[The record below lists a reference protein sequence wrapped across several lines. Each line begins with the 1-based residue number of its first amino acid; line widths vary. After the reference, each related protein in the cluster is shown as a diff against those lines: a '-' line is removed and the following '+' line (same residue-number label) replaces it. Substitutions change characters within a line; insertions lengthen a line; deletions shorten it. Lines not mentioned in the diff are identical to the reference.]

1 MAMSARAAALALAL
15 VTAIGA
21 ALRWWGIEAEA
32 LWADEALTAVIAE
45 APAPAL
51 LTEPLDPS
59 GPLYYWLHQWFVPA
73 DPSTAAMRAISF
85 VAGVATVP
93 ATYAVGRYFLDRPA
107 ALLAAALAALS
118 FPLVD
123 HAKEARGYALL
134 ALLFCAAAGLLVA
147 AGAEE
152 RRGRRLTLLAGFG
165 ASALAALYTHPTAF
179 PFVGIALLLA
189 AAEPSRIARREAFA
203 VGSTVAL
210 LALPE
215 AWRIWRYASEAN
227 AFGWLG
233 QFGSLKFAATVGGEW
248 LPFANAGGTAVA
260 AVAFGLLT
268 IALILARAPFLA
280 LRRKQPL
287 AFWLLAAWLA
297 HPLVLWLLGM
307 MASPVLMTRTM
318 LPAWPA
324 FALAL
329 ALGLSRL
336 RGRPWVIA
344 AVAITAAYAGWL
356 WMAGPAREKEDWR
369 GAAARVQGWPADAVL
384 ACPSWKAPALLA
396 ALDAQQR
403 RVLVNPGGR
412 WRQVGKHG
420 AWPRS
425 HARALWFAQVKHGL
439 GPPPPM
445 VTERVRATRVLL
457 VESECA
463 SPDWPPALPP
473 GRTLASWSSGARQHD
488 PALGEAAEVRV
499 ELRLLERPLELD
511 VMVPEPR

>member
-1 MAMSARAAALALAL
+1 MAMSARAAAVALAL
-15 VTAIGA
+15 ITAIGA

-45 APAPAL
+45 APAPTL

-59 GPLYYWLHQWFVPA
+59 GPLYYWLHQLFVPA
-73 DPSTAAMRAISF
+73 DPSVAAMRAISF
-85 VAGVATVP
+85 GAGVLTVP
-93 ATYAVGRYFLDRPA
+93 ATYAVGRFFVERPG

-134 ALLFCAAAGLLVA
+134 ALLFCASAGLLLA
-147 AGAEE
+147 AGTEE

-189 AAEPSRIARREAFA
+189 AAEPSRIARREALA
-203 VGSTVAL
+203 VGAAVAL

-227 AFGWLG
+227 AFGWLAE
-233 QFGSLKFAATVGGEW
+233 FGPLKFAATVGGEW
-248 LPFANAGGTAVA
+248 LPFAKAGGAVVA
-260 AVAFGLLT
+260 AGGFGLF
-268 IALILARAPFLA
+268 IVAGIVGRRPFMA
-280 LRRKQPL
+280 LRSEQPL
-287 AFWLLAAWLA
+287 AFWLLSAWLA

-307 MASPVLMTRTM
+307 LAAPVLMVRTM

-324 FALAL
+324 FALAV
-329 ALGLSRL
+329 ALGLSGL
-336 RGRPWVIA
+336 RGRTWGVA
-344 AVAITAAYAGWL
+344 AAAIIAAYAGWL
-356 WMAGPAREKEDWR
+356 WVAGPAREKEDWR
-369 GAAARVQGWPADAVL
+369 GAASRVQDWPANAVL
-384 ACPSWKAPALLA
+384 VCPSWKAPALLA
-396 ALDAQQR
+396 ALDARER

-412 WRQVGKHG
+412 WRQVGKAG
-420 AWPRS
+420 AWPSS
-425 HARALWFAQVKHGL
+425 HARALWFAQVKRWL
-439 GPPPPM
+439 GTPPPM
-445 VTERVRATRVLL
+445 ATTQVRASQVLL

-473 GRTLASWSSGARQHD
+473 GPTLASWSSGERQHD

-499 ELRLLERPLELD
+499 ELRRLDRPLELE
-511 VMVPEPR
+511 VLVPAP